1 MIIYLLIQRKMILSG
16 KVLRIIRD
24 ISFNREY
31 LEREKAV
38 LARTDVDDYTI
49 EEICTEINS

>member
-1 MIIYLLIQRKMILSG
+1 MILSG